1 MLPEV
6 ILRFRREYPAAEVRI
21 QESKSEELFQPLMRD
36 EIKFFV
42 QPGDG
47 IRKKAGV
54 TTELIYKEKLFLVA
68 APRTVT
74 EEMIKEGTD
83 DRILPELM
91 RDLPFILLK
100 KGHAIREKTDEILE
114 RHGIIPHIFM
124 EISSCISAVQLAA
137 AGLGVTIVPQRAVDV
152 LGGAD
157 KFCCYRYDHEPDS
170 WDINVV
176 YKNDVYLDQM
186 ERCFIRLMKQVF
198 GENLS

>member
-21 QESKSEELFQPLMRD
+21 QESKSEELFQSLMRD

-114 RHGIIPHIFM
+114 RHGIIPQDRK
-124 EISSCISAVQLAA
+124 S
-137 AGLGVTIVPQRAVDV
+137 
-152 LGGAD
+152 
-157 KFCCYRYDHEPDS
+157 
-170 WDINVV
+170 VV
-176 YKNDVYLDQM
+176 
-186 ERCFIRLMKQVF
+186 
-198 GENLS
+198 

>member
-21 QESKSEELFQPLMRD
+21 QESKSEELFQSLMRD

-83 DRILPELM
+83 DRI
-91 RDLPFILLK
+91 
-100 KGHAIREKTDEILE
+100 
-114 RHGIIPHIFM
+114 
-124 EISSCISAVQLAA
+124 
-137 AGLGVTIVPQRAVDV
+137 
-152 LGGAD
+152 
-157 KFCCYRYDHEPDS
+157 
-170 WDINVV
+170 
-176 YKNDVYLDQM
+176 
-186 ERCFIRLMKQVF
+186 
-198 GENLS
+198 